1 MLELSILYLIS
12 NVVAVDYSYFLTEKE
27 IYKLIIDMGEKG
39 YKLDSEK
46 VYNLKASGNSENQNI
61 LSKLIILIPGLN
73 IIKTKNDLEKLKQN
87 IKDTIKDNDV
97 LIEMTDEE
105 KYLYST
111 IKTDEAKLLYLS
123 MLSKNNCELKNKIMI
138 KTYGRN

>member
-12 NVVAVDYSYFLTEKE
+12 NVVAVDYSYSLTEKE
-27 IYKLIIDMGEKG
+27 IYKLIIDMGNKG

-46 VYNLKASGNSENQNI
+46 VYNLKTSGNSENQNI
-61 LSKLIILIPGLN
+61 LSNLIILIPGLN

-105 KYLYST
+105 KMLYST
-111 IKTDEAKLLYLS
+111 IKTDKVKLLYLS
-123 MLSKNNCELKNKIMI
+123 MLSKNNCESNNKRMI